1 MKQDPIGNQ
10 KDNEIFNIIGVDDQD
25 IVKQLQEIEGVVAV
39 NAMCMVVDGKL
50 LKFAGSFNDGV
61 ANVAGLD
68 LDKLINMMSV
78 TEAAHEFCGVCR
90 DYFGVEIPFEK
101 VSVHKG
107 ILKDGK

>member
-1 MKQDPIGNQ
+1 MKQGHTGSQ
-10 KDNEIFNIIGVDDQD
+10 KDSEIFNIIGVDDQD
-25 IVKQLQEIEGVVAV
+25 IVKQLQEIEGVVAE
-39 NAMCMVVDGKL
+39 NAMCMVIDGKL
-50 LKFAGSFNDGV
+50 LKFAGSFNEGV

-68 LDKLINMMSV
+68 LDKLINVMSV